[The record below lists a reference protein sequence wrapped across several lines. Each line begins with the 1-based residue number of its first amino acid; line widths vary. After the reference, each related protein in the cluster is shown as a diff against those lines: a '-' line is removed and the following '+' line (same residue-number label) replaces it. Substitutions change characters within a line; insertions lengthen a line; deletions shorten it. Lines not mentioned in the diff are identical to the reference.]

1 MPSNLLSPRARY
13 QSNHQRSGAH
23 QDIVMSPN
31 FREACEVTLA
41 EYARQ
46 LTCDNQL
53 EACAVGYKLQ
63 GAKDALNILLNLGDL
78 KAPDY
83 TATPEQLMPV

>member
-1 MPSNLLSPRARY
+1 MPINTLSPRARF
-13 QSNHQRSGAH
+13 QSNHQRAGAH
-23 QDIVMSPN
+23 QDIVMAPN
-31 FREACEVTLA
+31 FKDACEITLA

-46 LTCDNQL
+46 LTCDSQL

-83 TATPEQLMPV
+83 TATPEQLQPV